1 MDCPDEETGETGGQE
16 RMSPLYAK
24 VAVDIIHRQLDQLF
38 DYEIPEGL
46 DVRVGS
52 KVSVPFRNRTVDGF
66 VFGISDATELKS
78 VKRILAP
85 KAGILS
91 APGGMMELADW
102 MSCQYLCLRVEAA
115 RLMFPPGNVPL
126 APGLKPS
133 DLFFSDPQAA
143 RARLKR
149 SPVRL
154 RLLDWVVS
162 NSDSSSAVPLAD
174 ALMMS
179 ETSESAAASLV
190 KEGILTRSYVTR
202 RPYVESSKAS
212 LKELVLNPSQSAALG
227 TIEAAMGR
235 GGTVLLNG
243 VTGSGK
249 TEVYMRALKKAV
261 SQGRQGILLVPDIAL
276 TPQVSDIVRANFG
289 DRVAVLHSGLTDSER
304 SYHWYMAARGEV
316 DIVVGARSAVFAPL
330 GNIGLIIIDEEHDS
344 SYKQE
349 DSPRYHA
356 REVAEER
363 ARAAGAALVLG
374 SATPSLESYSRA
386 KGGSIELCN
395 LPGRVDGKP
404 MPEMVLIDRREE
416 LKSGNYSFLS
426 RRLKAEMDKA
436 LIRGGRVMLFLN
448 RRGHSPLV
456 LCRDCGYTMK
466 CPDCDV
472 SLVYH
477 SDTKDARCH
486 YCSHEEKVPAKCP
499 SCGGT
504 RLKLYGVGTQKVEE
518 ELEKLF
524 PGTGIARMDVD
535 STKGRG
541 SHRRIIQDFK
551 SGKSPILVGT
561 QMIAKG
567 LDIPEV
573 TLVGIIAADMSLKFP
588 DFRAAERTYQL
599 VTQVAGRAGR
609 GDVPGLVVVQ
619 TFNPDHYSLKAAV
632 EGDFESFYDIEASSR
647 KALGYPPFAD
657 MARILVTSASERKAE
672 EACMQIAKA
681 LKEGHGG
688 IKVLGPSPAPLS
700 RVEGKS
706 RWHILLLSEDASLL
720 RSALQG
726 VSSGRYDT
734 EGISVRL
741 DLNPQSTL

>member
-1 MDCPDEETGETGGQE
+1 
-16 RMSPLYAK
+16 MSPLYAQ
-24 VAVDIIHRQLDQLF
+24 VAVDIVHRQLDQLF

-46 DVRVGS
+46 EVRVGS
-52 KVSVPFRNRTVDGF
+52 RVNVPFRNRTVDGF
-66 VFGISDATELKS
+66 VFGISDTTQLRS
-78 VKRILAP
+78 VKKVIAP

-91 APGGMMELADW
+91 APQGMMELADW
-102 MSCQYLCLRVEAA
+102 MSREYLCLRTEAA
-115 RLMFPPGNVPL
+115 KLMFPPGNVPL

-154 RLLDWVVS
+154 RLLDWVAS
-162 NSDSSSAVPLAD
+162 NSDRSTAAPLAD
-174 ALMMS
+174 ALRMGAAS
-179 ETSESAAASLV
+179 PSAVASLV

-202 RPYVESSKAS
+202 KPPVESSKAVIRD
-212 LKELVLNPSQSAALG
+212 LVLNPSQSAALEA
-227 TIEAAMGR
+227 IEGAMGR
-235 GGTVLLNG
+235 GGTVLLSG

-261 SQGRQGILLVPDIAL
+261 SDGRQGILLVPDIAL

-304 SYHWYMAARGEV
+304 AYHWYMAAQGEV
-316 DIVVGARSAVFAPL
+316 DVVVGARSAVFAPL
-330 GNIGLIIIDEEHDS
+330 GNLGIIIIDEEHDS

-356 REVAEER
+356 REVAEQR
-363 ARAAGAALVLG
+363 ARSAGAALVLG

-386 KGGSIELCN
+386 KSSSIALCR
-395 LPGRVDGKP
+395 LPERVDGKP
-404 MPEMVLIDRREE
+404 LPQMVIIDRREE

-426 RRLKAEMDKA
+426 RRLRSEMEAA
-436 LIRGGRVMLFLN
+436 LAKGGRVMLFLN

-456 LCRDCGYTMK
+456 LCRDCGHTMK

-486 YCSHEEKVPAKCP
+486 YCSHVQKVPAKCP
-499 SCGGT
+499 SCGGA

-518 ELEKLF
+518 ELGKLF

-541 SHRRIIQDFK
+541 SHRRILQDFR

-609 GDVPGLVVVQ
+609 GDEPGLVIIQ
-619 TFNPDHYSLKAAV
+619 TFNPDHYSLKAAA
-632 EGDFESFYDIEASSR
+632 EGDYESFYEIEARSR
-647 KALGYPPFAD
+647 EALGYPPFAEL
-657 MARILVTSASERKAE
+657 ARILVTSASEKQAE
-672 EACMQIAKA
+672 ETARKIAKE
-681 LKEGHGG
+681 LKERQGG

-706 RWHILLLSEDASLL
+706 RWHILLLGKDPALL
-720 RSALQG
+720 RSALKS
-726 VSSGRYDT
+726 VPSWRDDT
-734 EGISVRL
+734 KGASVRL